1 MDKTEIL
8 SQLFPQPTATFDKR
22 GTEVNG
28 LPKDTVPQ
36 NCEVVYS
43 GKSYSPIVKRQDY
56 FLVRVQDVL
65 VFLRVCTAF
74 EGSGYDEYAVIR
86 TVARTE
92 QEQQELESYARKS
105 IDAICCSRD

>member
-1 MDKTEIL
+1 MDDVKLL
-8 SQLFPQPTATFDKR
+8 SELFPQPTATCDKR

-43 GKSYSPIVKRQDY
+43 GKRYSSIVKRQDH
-56 FLVRVQDVL
+56 FLVCVHGVL
-65 VFLRVCTAF
+65 VFLRVCSAH
-74 EGSGYDEYAVIR
+74 EGSGYDEYAVIH

-92 QEQQELESYARKS
+92 QEQQELENYARK
-105 IDAICCSRD
+105 AINTLRIPRD